1 LQCVAVCCSVLQYV
15 VVCCSVLQCAT
26 GCLSHQQPSGELI
39 FVTFGFCQRA
49 AANSTVNT
57 ILSHPSTSAAPP
69 HTPTATSSPAGLGAG
84 TSSVT
89 PKGGEG
95 GEGGL
100 GVSRTFVATSEEWSV
115 CVFND
120 CVGFNVPLAQVVVSL
135 RMYTYVC
142 MYVYICMYIHMYVVY
157 VYICMYVYSMHMY
170 IYVCINT
177 YICIHMYV
185 YIHWHK
191 LWWVWWVCVCI
202 YMYVYTH
209 VCGICIHMSMHM
221 CVVHAY
227 ICMYSYMYAWW
238 QKSVCLHRLRWL

>member
-1 LQCVAVCCSVLQYV
+1 VLQCVAV
-15 VVCCSVLQCAT
+15 
-26 GCLSHQQPSGELI
+26 CLSHQQPSGELTFAI
-39 FVTFGFCQRA
+39 FGFWQRA
-49 AANSTVNT
+49 AANSTVNS

-135 RMYTYVC
+135 RMYLYVC
-142 MYVYICMYIHMYVVY
+142 ICIHMYVYTHVCGICIYLYVCIQYAYVYICMCIHIYVVCVYICIYIYIRTSCGEYAYVYICMYIHMYVV
-157 VYICMYVYSMHMY
+157 
-170 IYVCINT
+170 
-177 YICIHMYV
+177 
-185 YIHWHK
+185 
-191 LWWVWWVCVCI
+191 
-202 YMYVYTH
+202 
-209 VCGICIHMSMHM
+209 CIHMSIHK

-227 ICMYSYMYAWW
+227 ICMYSYMYEW
-238 QKSVCLHRLRWL
+238 

>member
-1 LQCVAVCCSVLQYV
+1 MLQCV
-15 VVCCSVLQCAT
+15 VVCCSVLQCAA
-26 GCLSHQQPSGELI
+26 GCLSHQQPSGELT
-39 FVTFGFCQRA
+39 FVTLGFCQRA

-89 PKGGEG
+89 PKGREG

-157 VYICMYVYSMHMY
+157 VYICMYVVYICMYKHIYMYTYVCIYPLAQVVVSVVSMRMY
-170 IYVCINT
+170 IYVCIYT
-177 YICIHMYV
+177 CMWYMYT
-185 YIHWHK
+185 
-191 LWWVWWVCVCI
+191 
-202 YMYVYTH
+202 YVYTH
-209 VCGICIHMSMHM
+209 VCSTCIYMYVFIHV
-221 CVVHAY
+221 CVVTKKCVSSPTALAVMGPGHKL
-227 ICMYSYMYAWW
+227 W
-238 QKSVCLHRLRWL
+238 